1 MYWNNPLI
9 EANWPTLQTDPVA
22 QAQHS
27 GQHCLFWNPAARFD
41 HIYTDQRL
49 SDLCRWA
56 MEWLSQ
62 DGIDGFAADAR
73 NHYDMANLVK
83 LNLWIRDIRAQ
94 GIVKPWLILDQ
105 GDGTYLAG
113 TGDSRLRCLE
123 RIPEIQTVPAF
134 VSTHKDRAHLY
145 QDLEPVQSFD
155 RFAVLCGARVGQL
168 FSFRL
173 TDPAAPYGLYW
184 YEYNSDRT
192 RSVTPSQD
200 HCVQAFVAYARRH
213 QDLSITPEWF
223 DQAIDWNQYHNI
235 SGN

>member
-27 GQHCLFWNPAARFD
+27 GQHCLFWNPRAQFD
-41 HIYTDQRL
+41 HILTNQRL
-49 SDLCRWA
+49 NDLCRWA

-62 DGIDGFAADAR
+62 DGIDGFVADAR

-83 LNLWIRDIRAQ
+83 LNLWIRDIRSQ

-123 RIPEIQTVPAF
+123 RIPEIRTVPAF

-145 QDLEPVQSFD
+145 QDLEPVLTFD
-155 RFAVLCGARVGQL
+155 HFAQLCNARVGQL

-184 YEYNSDRT
+184 YEYNSDLT
-192 RSVTPSQD
+192 RPVTPSESD
-200 HCVQAFVAYARRH
+200 CVQAFVSYAQQH
-213 QDLSITPEWF
+213 PDVVIDPPWF
-223 DQAIDWNQYHNI
+223 DQAIDWTQYHSI
-235 SGN
+235 SRN